1 MEWQALPFVRWLV
14 KVDVNLTY
22 CAQIYYICI
31 LKQQRLMA
39 KKYPIGIQDFEELRT
54 SGCYYVDKTAL
65 VYDLVTKGKY
75 YFLSRPRRFGK
86 SMLTSTLKAYF
97 LGKRALFDGL
107 SIATLE
113 KDWTEHPV
121 IHIDFT
127 GNQFPT
133 MDNLLERLDEI
144 CKSLE
149 AKYGTTGIK
158 DPGLRLGKIIQL
170 AYEKTGKQVV
180 VLVDEYDKPLI
191 DNVMNL
197 GQRERMRDLL
207 SGVYGN
213 LKAMDA
219 CLRFG
224 FLTGVSR
231 FSHLSIFSAVN
242 NLNDISFD
250 EKYAGLCGI
259 TEDEMDSQFEE
270 DIQEMANNNN
280 LSISATRQQLRGWY
294 DGYRFSPFSELGV
307 YNPFSLL
314 NAFNSGRF
322 MSKWAESGT
331 PTFLT
336 RLVKHGFDLTDVDG
350 MEADMDMLTNSDPD
364 YQTPA
369 ALMFQTGYVTIKAYD
384 DSYGI
389 ITLGFPN
396 KEVKDAFLKY
406 IVPIYQTHRE
416 GSVVVMKLK
425 RDIDEGDVEAFMTRL
440 TAFFSSISYETIK
453 RDYER
458 HYQNLLYTVFYF
470 AGCDVQNEFHTSSGR
485 IDCVVKTKT
494 TIYVF
499 EYKLDGTA
507 EEALAQINEKGYA
520 QPFLSDGRPVVK
532 IGVAFGKDSHTIDSW
547 INES

>member
-1 MEWQALPFVRWLV
+1 MEWQALPFVRRLV

-31 LKQQRLMA
+31 LKRQRLMA

-144 CKSLE
+144 YKSLE

-191 DNVMNL
+191 DNVMNP

-242 NLNDISFD
+242 NLNDISFNR
-250 EKYAGLCGI
+250 EFSGVCGI
-259 TEDEMDSQFEE
+259 TESELLSNFSE
-270 DIQEMANNNN
+270 DINELADKNNMTFDDVKNK
-280 LSISATRQQLRGWY
+280 LAEWY
-294 DGYRFSPFSELGV
+294 DGYHFATRGEGV

-314 NAFNSGRF
+314 NAFYQKEFS
-322 MSKWAESGT
+322 SKWAASGT
-331 PTFLT
+331 PTFLV
-336 RLVKHGFDLTDVDG
+336 RMVQDGVLDLPRI
-350 MEADMDMLTNSDPD
+350 ADTLATQQMLAESDPTV
-364 YQTPA
+364 QHLSA
-369 ALMFQTGYVTIKAYD
+369 MLFQTGYLTIKYFD
-384 DSYGI
+384 EEVGLFH
-389 ITLGFPN
+389 LGFPN
-396 KEVKDAFLKY
+396 REVKDSFLNFLLPVY
-406 IVPIYQTHRE
+406 NYNAPVESLLLRSELQR
-416 GSVVVMKLK
+416 
-425 RDIDEGDVEAFMTRL
+425 GDVEAFMTRL

-547 INES
+547 IKES